1 MSACIVESADY
12 RDESTLLAYLYCW
25 HLAIFSHRVNSE
37 QLYGYGQQG
46 YGQQGYDQQGY
57 ELVTRLISSKLVTPK
72 AAFSKP
78 DWRKL
83 L

>member
-46 YGQQGYDQQGY
+46 YDQQGY